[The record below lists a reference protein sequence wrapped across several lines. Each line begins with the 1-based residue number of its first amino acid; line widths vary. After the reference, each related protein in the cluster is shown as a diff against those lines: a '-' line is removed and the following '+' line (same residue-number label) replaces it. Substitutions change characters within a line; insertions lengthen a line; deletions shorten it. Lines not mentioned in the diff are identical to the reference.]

1 MGIFYGKTLT
11 VLSASG
17 NKVWKCVP
25 VVLFVSLIVLSC
37 NPDSAIRIEPARNA
51 EATKSALRVT
61 AVAKR
66 DRAVEA
72 TIEMARKDRSA
83 INRAQATW
91 TAKSAEAT
99 AIAELNRQEE
109 RWENLLV
116 GIIDTCIKALS
127 GRRPIIELQVNRS
140 LYSNLSALAN
150 DWEFKR
156 HWHPTDVSIIEEAHR
171 LMRGDR
177 PRFSRHPAEYCYAL
191 RGLGE

>member
-1 MGIFYGKTLT
+1 MGSFCGKTLT
-11 VLSASG
+11 VLAARG
-17 NKVWKCVP
+17 YP
-25 VVLFVSLIVLSC
+25 VGKLLLLLSVLLVLAC

-51 EATKSALRVT
+51 EATKSAVRMT

-72 TIEMARKDRSA
+72 TRETAREDRAA

-91 TAKSAEAT
+91 VARSAEAT
-99 AIAELNRQEE
+99 AIADMNRQLE
-109 RWENLLV
+109 RWEDLLV
-116 GIIDTCIKALS
+116 GLIDTCVNALS
-127 GRRPIIELQVNRS
+127 GRRAVIELQVNRA
-140 LYSNLSALAN
+140 LYSNLSRLAN

-156 HWHPTDVSIIEEAHR
+156 YWHPTDVGIVERAFR
-171 LMRGDR
+171 LMKDDR

>member
-1 MGIFYGKTLT
+1 MGSFCGKTLT
-11 VLSASG
+11 VLAARG
-17 NKVWKCVP
+17 YFVEKLLLLLLALL
-25 VVLFVSLIVLSC
+25 VLAC

-51 EATKSALRVT
+51 EATKSAVRRT

-72 TIEMARKDRSA
+72 TREKAREDRAA

-91 TAKSAEAT
+91 VAKSSEAT
-99 AIAELNRQEE
+99 AIANMNRQLE
-109 RWENLLV
+109 RWEDLLL
-116 GIIDTCIKALS
+116 GLIDTCIDALS
-127 GRRPIIELQVNRS
+127 GRRPVIELQVNRS
-140 LYSNLSALAN
+140 LYSKLSALAN

-156 HWHPTDVSIIEEAHR
+156 YWHPSDVEIVEAAFR
-171 LMRGDR
+171 LMRDGR